1 MPDEFIAA
9 QPSPAVR
16 DLCCAVLPYALPRRG
31 VVGVDYV
38 KEDLDRLRALAP
50 DRVLL
55 TPNHPTNDE
64 PALLFHLGCRVE
76 QPFYFL
82 ACREAFDPLAGLW
95 GQIIRRIGAFS
106 VVRGTADRA
115 SFRATRETLARP
127 GAKLVIFPEGEVYS
141 QNDSLLPFHSG
152 VFQLAFWTLED
163 LRKAGE
169 AGAPLYVLPVA
180 VKYRFTQD
188 MRPALRASLARLER
202 HVGLPENRDGDL
214 YARLRAVGGA
224 MLRSVEREY
233 RLPAPKDPD
242 DDLTPRLNAVREAIL
257 QRVATAAGVALPRG
271 ETLAERMR
279 ALLHVIETVTRGE
292 AEEEA
297 QTAFDRKLRRQQ
309 RERAQPL
316 LTDLHRLANWIAL
329 YDGYVRADP
338 TPERMADTLQRLER
352 ECFNK
357 TMLGGPRR
365 CSLRLGEPI
374 DLAARWDAY
383 QSNRRR
389 AVAAVTGEVEAAVA
403 ALLGEK
409 E

>member
-16 DLCCAVLPYALPRRG
+16 GACCAVLPFVLPRLG

-38 KEDLDRLRALAP
+38 KEDLDRLRALAAH
-50 DRVLL
+50 RVLL
-55 TPNHPTNDE
+55 TPNHPTNNE
-64 PALLFHLGCRVE
+64 PALLFHLGCRVG

-95 GQIIRRIGAFS
+95 GQVIRRIGAFS

-127 GAKLVIFPEGEVYS
+127 AAKVVIFPEGEVYS
-141 QNDSLLPFHSG
+141 QNDSLLPFHNG
-152 VFQLAFWTLED
+152 VFQLAFWALED

-169 AGAPLYVLPVA
+169 DGASLYVLPVA
-180 VKYRFTQD
+180 VKYRFTRD
-188 MRPALRASLARLER
+188 MGPAIAASLARLER
-202 HVGLPENRDGDL
+202 HVGLPPDRDPDL
-214 YARLRAVGGA
+214 YARLRAVGRA
-224 MLRSVEREY
+224 MLGSVEREY
-233 RLPAPKDPD
+233 RLPTPPEPD
-242 DDLTPRLNAVREAIL
+242 ADLTPRLNAVRDAIL

-271 ETLAERMR
+271 ETLPERMR
-279 ALLHVIETVTRGE
+279 ALIHAIETVTRGE

-297 QTAFDRKLRRQQ
+297 ATPFDRKLRRQQ

-352 ECFNK
+352 ECFGK
-357 TMLGGPRR
+357 AILDGPRR
-365 CSLRLGEPI
+365 CRLRLGEPI
-374 DLAARWDAY
+374 DLATRWDAY
-383 QSNRRR
+383 RSNRRAEIAR
-389 AVAAVTGEVEAAVA
+389 VTDEVEAAVA
-403 ALLGEK
+403 LLLSARE
-409 E
+409 